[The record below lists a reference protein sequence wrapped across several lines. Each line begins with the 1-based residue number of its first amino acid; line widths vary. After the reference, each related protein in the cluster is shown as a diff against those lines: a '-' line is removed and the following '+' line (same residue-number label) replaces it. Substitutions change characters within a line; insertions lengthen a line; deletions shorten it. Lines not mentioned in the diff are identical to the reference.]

1 MSRPRS
7 ISGATFL
14 LRLTAFVAAAIVAAI
29 PLTSGIALQHIEFI
43 ARPAPQLEV
52 VVIESAD
59 CIYCKLFRRN
69 VLSSYEN
76 SPRARDAPL
85 RFLDLEALTAS
96 NLVLV
101 EPISVV
107 PTILVLRDNV
117 EIGRI
122 PGYVAWEDFLRSINY
137 LLAGER

>member
-1 MSRPRS
+1 MSCPRS
-7 ISGATFL
+7 ISSAPVVS
-14 LRLTAFVAAAIVAAI
+14 RIAAFVIAVIVAAM
-29 PLTSGIALQHIEFI
+29 PPTRGSALQHIESE
-43 ARPAPQLEV
+43 ARLAPQLEL

-59 CIYCKLFRRN
+59 CVYCDLFRRN
-69 VLSSYEN
+69 IQFAYEN
-76 SPRARDAPL
+76 SPRARDVPL
-85 RFLDLEALTAS
+85 RFLDLDALAARK
-96 NLVLV
+96 LVLV

-107 PTILVLRDNV
+107 PTVLVLRDNE

>member
-1 MSRPRS
+1 MPPTRGS
-7 ISGATFL
+7 
-14 LRLTAFVAAAIVAAI
+14 
-29 PLTSGIALQHIEFI
+29 ALQHIESE
-43 ARPAPQLEV
+43 ARLAPQLEL

-59 CIYCKLFRRN
+59 CVYCDLFRRN
-69 VLSSYEN
+69 IQFAYAN
-76 SPRARDAPL
+76 SPRARDVPL
-85 RFLDLEALTAS
+85 YFLDLNALAARK
-96 NLVLV
+96 LVLV

-107 PTILVLRDNV
+107 PTVLVLRDNE